1 MIKNFKNLKKACD
14 IEIQEIVQ
22 KIKDNTTG
30 RFCTQC
36 VQGLVTK
43 KSMQ

>member
-22 KIKDNTTG
+22 KIKDNTMYIA
-30 RFCTQC
+30 FDIFIKEFE
-36 VQGLVTK
+36 K
-43 KSMQ
+43 KYN

>member
-22 KIKDNTTG
+22 KIKDNTMYIS
-30 RFCTQC
+30 FDIFIKEFE
-36 VQGLVTK
+36 K
-43 KSMQ
+43 KYN